1 MHEPT
6 THNSGTRVDAIDEPP
21 EEAEAEEDE
30 QEAEG
35 VLPNN
40 NNNNNNDDDDDEV
53 LFSVGPYGVTEALPH
68 CHQHHDGCNGALFRA
83 IRTDLSSAAV
93 DWQNKQMNPTAAAA
107 GGGGGTYLLKVLW
120 GSSATTNQPAMM
132 RARMRHE
139 FTVLKE
145 LEEQQVHGV
154 VRAVELITTAERGLV
169 LVLQDLLLL
178 VHPHRQ
184 HHHQYQHGH
193 TLRQLLLLA
202 KKKNQDQEG
211 RRRRRA
217 IGLKEFFMIAI
228 GVVEVLQRLHERG
241 YVHKDIKPDC
251 IEVLFVSSLN
261 KEESKDEEG
270 GGAGGE
276 AEELKVQLLDF
287 GICEKQQK
295 QHQQQPSADTNN
307 RLGLTG
313 EEEEERESSSEE
325 ETKEKEKKTEGTWAY
340 MSPEQTGR
348 TKRLVDHRTD
358 FYSLGMCNH
367 LFSSSV
373 FSSHLLLWQ
382 TICEVLIAYSPVKMA
397 NPWHSLPLSSRSI
410 LSGDPV

>member
-21 EEAEAEEDE
+21 EEEEEEDE
-30 QEAEG
+30 EEEEEEDEEG

-40 NNNNNNDDDDDEV
+40 NNNDEV
-53 LFSVGPYGVTEALPH
+53 LFSVGPYGITEALPH
-68 CHQHHDGCNGALFRA
+68 CHQHHDGRNGALFRA
-83 IRTDLSSAAV
+83 IRTDLSPAAV
-93 DWQNKQMNPTAAAA
+93 DWQNKQNTTAVA
-107 GGGGGTYLLKVLW
+107 GGGTYLLKMLW
-120 GSSATTNQPAMM
+120 GSSCSATSQPAMM

-169 LVLQDLLLL
+169 LVLQDLLL
-178 VHPHRQ
+178 PEQQ
-184 HHHQYQHGH
+184 HHQHQHQHGH
-193 TLRQLLLLA
+193 TLRQLLLLLVA
-202 KKKNQDQEG
+202 KKKTKKEKDTDQEG
-211 RRRRRA
+211 RRSRRRRKRRRV

-241 YVHKDIKPDC
+241 YVHKDIKPDS
-251 IEVLFVSSLN
+251 IEVLFVSSLK

-276 AEELKVQLLDF
+276 AEEVKVQLLDF

-307 RLGLTG
+307 RLGLIG

-358 FYSLGMCNH
+358 FYSLGMCNN

-373 FSSHLLLWQ
+373 A
-382 TICEVLIAYSPVKMA
+382 V
-397 NPWHSLPLSSRSI
+397 
-410 LSGDPV
+410 